1 MTSLIAT
8 HEATYAAQE
17 RLVQILHEQY
27 NTELATLFATDGD
40 YLTPAG
46 LYLPP
51 VTRWYRQPEPSRETM
66 PNAQEPVCGYIGM
79 IGPTG
84 RANWTGLVGSSFVS
98 KAQIPFGAGVYFL
111 MSAHGV
117 TDAVQGGALGP
128 EEVMLQRAYCYLGA
142 LRHTLVKYGCRHP
155 AVQDV
160 TPNADMGLGGSISSR
175 EGSGEDMSMM
185 GIVMLELLVSQEETF
200 PAQTTLP

>member
-8 HEATYAAQE
+8 HEATLAAQE
-17 RLVQILHEQY
+17 RLVKILYEQY
-27 NTELATLFATDGD
+27 NKELATLFATDGN

-51 VTRWYRQPEPSRETM
+51 VTRWYRQPEPSRNAM
-66 PNAQEPVCGYIGM
+66 PNTQEAVCGYLGM

-84 RANWTGLVGSSFVS
+84 RAGWTGLVGSSFVS
-98 KAQIPFGAGVYFL
+98 KAQIPFGAGIYFL
-111 MSAHGV
+111 ASAHG
-117 TDAVQGGALGP
+117 TADAVQGGGLGA
-128 EEVMLQRAYCYLGA
+128 EEIMLQRAYCYLGA

-160 TPNADMGLGGSISSR
+160 TPNADMGLGGSIASR
-175 EGSGEDMSMM
+175 EDNGEDMSMM
-185 GIVMLELLVSQEETF
+185 GIVMLEILVSQEEKF
-200 PAQTTLP
+200 PAQTTL